1 MRLLHPSRPVVLT
14 AALFAF
20 ACAKREGPT
29 PEPDADRPAAEPAG
43 GPATPRPNGDLGVE
57 ADVVVMESFP
67 VQLKGTMRV
76 ENRSAQ
82 PISFDVG
89 GCPVFLRAYGPTG
102 GEPVYDQAASTTCI
116 MILETVTLEPGGART
131 FETPTVSAADILGG
145 NLPDGTYRLTV
156 YLPMIERGELVAD
169 AGEVQLAIPR

>member
-1 MRLLHPSRPVVLT
+1 MLT
-14 AALFAF
+14 AALLAF
-20 ACAKREGPT
+20 ACAKRETPA
-29 PEPDADRPAAEPAG
+29 PEPGADRPDANTAES
-43 GPATPRPNGDLGVE
+43 PATPRPNGDLGVE
-57 ADVVVMESFP
+57 ADVAIMESFP
-67 VQLKGTMRV
+67 VQLKGTLRV
-76 ENRSAQ
+76 ENQTAL

-145 NLPDGTYRLTV
+145 NLPDGTYRMTV
-156 YLPMIERGELVAD
+156 YLPMVEGGELQAD
-169 AGEVQLAIPR
+169 AGEVQLAVPR